1 MRINAFSDV
10 CLRVMMI
17 LAPAAGLKTSRVIAD
32 EIGIP
37 YNHVSKAVIRLR
49 DLGLV
54 EVVRGRSGGLRI
66 SEEGRRAS
74 VGSLLRALDTRE
86 DLADCRTPAGDCP
99 LIHGCGLRMALRRA
113 REAFYSELDD
123 VVIAGLPD
131 SRGKGAVP
139 VSLGMITSQEDCHVH
154 MPPTSN
160 R

>member
-17 LAPAAGLKTSRVIAD
+17 LAPAAELKTSRVIAE

-49 DLGLV
+49 DLGLAD
-54 EVVRGRSGGLRI
+54 VVRGRSGGLRI

-99 LIHGCGLRMALRRA
+99 LIHGCGLRTALRRA

-123 VVIAGLPD
+123 VVIAGLADP
-131 SRGKGAVP
+131 RGTGP
-139 VSLGMITSQEDCHVH
+139 VFVALSTISSE
-154 MPPTSN
+154 
-160 R
+160 